1 MRSLIAWIA
10 FVAASAGAA
19 GYNPRR
25 RLADSSDCTCD
36 NRRRGG
42 QGRRGGDRAL
52 GNWALLWV
60 RPPPRP
66 DPPRPWRGVYIT
78 PYIS

>member
-25 RLADSSDCTCD
+25 RL
-36 NRRRGG
+36 
-42 QGRRGGDRAL
+42 L
-52 GNWALLWV
+52 EY
-60 RPPPRP
+60 RPR
-66 DPPRPWRGVYIT
+66 RGVYIT
-78 PYIS
+78 LLVLLKVSFAHKEPSRANISRGEWICASMSIH